1 MLRFSKHKPSFE
13 LNMALVKL
21 NAVAKFWRAK
31 LAALG
36 LIQRVFIGL
45 VVLNVLV
52 ISLAIWSTVQSRVKY
67 DESAAL
73 ETRNVAQLLGH
84 DITQSMHAI
93 DLSLQTL
100 VSEVEAQLRA
110 GRRGDAELSRM
121 ITRLQ
126 FLAPDIAGLRI
137 ANAKGLVTQGAGL
150 EVVSIEDRDYFTKL
164 RDGSLAGLV
173 VSEPLVGKIT
183 KVWGINLV
191 RAIHGADGSFA
202 GVAFAFLPLSRFTR
216 DYAALATGPGGSF
229 TLFDPEQRIIV
240 RSLGEKTEESVIGKK
255 FTLPAL
261 QALLAS
267 GRTEGSYRKV
277 SEVDGIER
285 VFFYRQIKGFPLGIS
300 VGRSTHD
307 YLVAW
312 RIEVFKTAAVT
323 VLFVLSTLFMFW
335 FILRAWR
342 LQLKAVEALNSA
354 NQTLL
359 VEQNFSQAVFESSPF
374 AMYVRDHKGFV
385 KHWNPAAERLFGWS
399 EAELLGKTLPSVPM
413 DKIKE
418 SEAFRLRILN
428 GESILQ
434 YETQRKKR
442 DGTLFDLS
450 NTSTPLRHHS
460 GEIDGF
466 LTIALDIT
474 ARKASEIQIEFLAYR
489 DVLTGLPNRLLL
501 IDRFHQAV
509 AHADREGCQVALLF
523 LDLDSFKTINDSL
536 GHAVGDAMLLSVAE
550 RLAQCVRGGDTI
562 SRQGGDEFMIVLSDL
577 RDREAIKPVL
587 RMINE
592 RLHAVFDIEGHK
604 LTTVASIGVSI
615 YPLDGKDFETL
626 LKKADTAMYRAKG
639 GSNEHY
645 RFFDEQ
651 MNTEAVEHLRMK
663 NGMRQ
668 AIERHE
674 FSLFYQPQIDLVT
687 GAVVGVESLIRWND
701 PEHGMISPGKFIPVT
716 ESSELIVPIGEWVI
730 HEACRQ
736 AVAWRKSG
744 LPPLVMAVNI
754 SAVQFRRGDVEKTV
768 IHALKASGL
777 EPRFLELE
785 LTESVLIHDTELV
798 LSTVQRLKR
807 LGVTLSIDDF
817 GTGYSSLSYLK
828 RFDVDKLKID
838 QSFIRDLSTNTDDMA
853 IVRAIIQMAKSLNLK
868 TIAEGVETED
878 LVTPLQMFG
887 CDEAQGYHFAQPMT
901 ASAFAEFHA
910 TWQSRQLEMVGGK

>member
-1 MLRFSKHKPSFE
+1 MGLFKLDTLRQ
-13 LNMALVKL
+13 
-21 NAVAKFWRAK
+21 FWRGK
-31 LAALG
+31 LAAVG

-45 VVLNVLV
+45 IVLNLLV
-52 ISLAIWSTVQSRVKY
+52 IGVSLWSITQSRVKY
-67 DESAAL
+67 DESAAV
-73 ETRNVAQLLGH
+73 ETRNLAQLLDH
-84 DITQSMHAI
+84 DITESMHSI
-93 DLSLQTL
+93 DLSLQAL
-100 VSEVEAQLRA
+100 VAEAEAQLRA
-110 GRRGDAELSRM
+110 GHSNPRALDRLM
-121 ITRLQ
+121 TQLQ
-126 FLAPDIAGLRI
+126 FLAPNLSGLRMADALGQVI
-137 ANAKGLVTQGAGL
+137 LGDGLQNSTS
-150 EVVSIEDRDYFTKL
+150 VSIADRDYFLKL
-164 RDGSLAGLV
+164 RHQSGRGLV
-173 VSEPLVGKIT
+173 VSAPVVGKIT
-183 KVWGINLV
+183 GVWVINLA
-191 RAIHGADGSFA
+191 RGIYQADGSFA
-202 GVAFAFLPLSRFTR
+202 GLAFASVPLSRFTR

-229 TLFDPEQRIIV
+229 TLFDAELGIIV
-240 RSLGEKTEESVIGKK
+240 RSLGDKTEESVIGKK
-255 FTLPAL
+255 FTLPSL

-267 GRTEGSYRKV
+267 GRTEGAYKQASV
-277 SEVDGIER
+277 VDGVER
-285 VFFYRQIKGFPLGIS
+285 VFFYRQIQGYPLSLS
-300 VGRSTHD
+300 VGRATHD
-307 YLVAW
+307 YLAAW
-312 RIEVFKTAAVT
+312 RTEVLKTIAITA
-323 VLFVLSTLFMFW
+323 LFVLSTLVLFW

-342 LQLKAVEALNSA
+342 LQLKAVEALNSV

-385 KHWNPAAERLFGWS
+385 KHWNPAAERLFGWK
-399 EAELLGKTLPSVPM
+399 EVELLGKSLPSVPVE
-413 DKIKE
+413 KIKE
-418 SEAFRLRILN
+418 SESFRLRVLN

-474 ARKASEIQIEFLAYR
+474 DRKAAETQIEFLAYR

-501 IDRFHQAV
+501 LDRFHQAV
-509 AHADREGCQVALLF
+509 AHADREGGQVALLF

-536 GHAVGDAMLLSVAE
+536 GHAVGDAMLISVAE
-550 RLAQCVRGGDTI
+550 RLAKCVRGGDTI
-562 SRQGGDEFMIVLSDL
+562 SRQGGDEFMIILSDL
-577 RDREAIKPVL
+577 RDRESITPVL
-587 RMINE
+587 RMIRE
-592 RLHAVFDIEGHK
+592 RLQAVFEIEGHK
-604 LTTVASIGVSI
+604 LTTSASIGVSI
-615 YPLDGKDFETL
+615 YPEDGKDFETL

-639 GSNEHY
+639 GGNEHY
-645 RFFDEQ
+645 RYFDEQ
-651 MNTEAVEHLRMK
+651 MNVEAVEHLRMK

-674 FSLFYQPQIDLVT
+674 FTLFYQPQIDLTT
-687 GAVVGVESLIRWND
+687 GAVIGVESLIRWND
-701 PEHGMISPGKFIPVT
+701 PEHGMISPAKFIPVT

-736 AVAWRKSG
+736 AVAWRKAG
-744 LPPLVMAVNI
+744 LPPLVMAVNL

-777 EPRFLELE
+777 EPRYLELE

-838 QSFIRDLSTNTDDMA
+838 QSFIRDLATNTDDMA

-878 LVTPLQMFG
+878 LVTPLQLFG

-901 ASAFAEFHA
+901 ASAFAEFHG
-910 TWQSRQLEMVGGK
+910 TWQSRQFESVGGR